1 MFHDAVEAFLPMAAE
16 RLGAAPTY
24 EFEKY
29 WTALS
34 PATSSRRRKCAA
46 AGCRGVSSRGRGP
59 H

>member
-29 WTALS
+29 WTA
-34 PATSSRRRKCAA
+34 
-46 AGCRGVSSRGRGP
+46 